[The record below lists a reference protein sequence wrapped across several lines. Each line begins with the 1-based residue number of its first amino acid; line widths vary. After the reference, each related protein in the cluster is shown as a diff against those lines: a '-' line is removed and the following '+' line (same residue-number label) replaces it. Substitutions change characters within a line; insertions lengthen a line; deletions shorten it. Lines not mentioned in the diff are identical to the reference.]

1 VINLIE
7 FEVVLDRPWD
17 TERTIRLRLD
27 KYELI
32 PLGCE
37 DELDYLFKEISPA
50 RLKQVVRTAIP
61 NEEFYVSGVYI
72 TVIK

>member
-1 VINLIE
+1 MSLIE
-7 FEVVLDRPWD
+7 FEVVLDRPWES
-17 TERTIRLRLD
+17 ERTIRLQLD

-37 DELDYLFKEISPA
+37 DELEYLHKEISPS
-50 RLKQVVRTAIP
+50 RLKQVVRAAIP
-61 NEEFYVSGVYI
+61 NKEFYVSGVYI